1 MKNTKFKIS
10 YEDLSFYI
18 LLIFPIIFVVGSAP
32 MNILLIISSI
42 LLFIISFKNNDWTW
56 IRSKIFLTYIV
67 FILYLLISNLVFV
80 NDHINS
86 SIIIKIVGNLR
97 FIFFAYFISIVFG
110 AISEKKKSF
119 FINFNITFILFVIV
133 DILIQKFFGKDIFGY
148 TGGMCSGSSYTFF
161 DLNILK
167 EVQITDKFYCQRFA
181 GPFDQEFIAG
191 SFLVFIGIPIFGFKY
206 LTYPFKKNNYILFFI
221 FLLLNLTVILITGD
235 RSPMISYL
243 IILFLFFIFEENYR
257 KYLIPISALVLITLL
272 ITVFVNINVY
282 ERYVSVGKSL
292 LLLNKKSSNISIQKN
307 ENINKSLKQ
316 NFYNTQWGAHY
327 LSAIEMF
334 KEKPII
340 GNGYKSFKNKCK
352 KYDYINSTSVNT
364 RCSNHPHNY
373 IIQLL
378 AETGIIGTSLF
389 MIFIISIFI
398 KVNNLK
404 KIKNKSLFIFMILIL
419 FSYLFPFKPGGSI
432 FSSINNFFLFYILG
446 WILYLTNINANIKIK
461 I

>member
-10 YEDLSFYI
+10 YENLSFYL
-18 LLIFPIIFVVGSAP
+18 LLIFPIIFVLGSGP

-42 LLFIISFKNNDWTW
+42 SLFIISLKNNDWTW
-56 IRSKIFLTYIV
+56 TKSKIFLTYIV
-67 FILYLLISNLVFV
+67 FILYLLISNLVLI
-80 NDHINS
+80 NDYINS
-86 SIIIKIVGNLR
+86 TIIIKIVGNLR

-110 AISEKKKSF
+110 AISEEKKSF
-119 FINFNITFILFVIV
+119 FINFNIIFILFVII
-133 DILIQKFFGKDIFGY
+133 DILIQKFFGKDIFGHA
-148 TGGMCSGSSYTFF
+148 GGMCSGSSYTLF
-161 DLNILK
+161 DLNTLK
-167 EVQITDKFYCQRFA
+167 ETKITDKFYCQRFA

-191 SFLVFIGIPIFGFKY
+191 SFLVYIGMVIFGLKF
-206 LTYPFKKNNYILFFI
+206 LTSPFQKKNYIFFFI

-235 RSPMISYL
+235 RSPMISFL
-243 IILFLFFIFEENYR
+243 IILFIFFILEENYR
-257 KYLIPISALVLITLL
+257 KHLILVSALVLITLL
-272 ITVFVNINVY
+272 ITVFININVY

-292 LLLNKKSSNISIQKN
+292 LLLDKNSSNISIRENK
-307 ENINKSLKQ
+307 NINKTLKQ

-327 LSAIEMF
+327 LTAIEMF

-340 GNGYKSFKNKCK
+340 GHGYKSFKNKCK

-378 AETGIIGTSLF
+378 AETGIVGTSLF
-389 MIFIISIFI
+389 MIFIISIFV
-398 KVNNLK
+398 KLNDYK

-419 FSYLFPFKPGGSI
+419 FSHLFPFKPGGSI
-432 FSSINNFFLFYILG
+432 FSSVNSLYLFYILG
-446 WILYLTNINANIKIK
+446 WILYSTNINGNIKMK